1 MGRAAAAMM
10 RYLIDPEASRVWIKG
25 SSSVH
30 PIHAEANGLSGW
42 LSAHIDGGRFV
53 DDDITGHVEIAVDQL
68 ASGNELVD
76 RETQRRID
84 AKHHPL
90 ITGDIA
96 AVVAVSNDVADITG
110 VIGFRGQDVEASGT
124 VGIESAGDRLVVEGA
139 QTLDVRRWGL
149 KPPRFLVMRVH
160 PEIEVAI
167 RLELVPDAG

>member
-1 MGRAAAAMM
+1 M
-10 RYLIDPEASRVWIKG
+10 RYRIDPETSRVWIQG

-30 PIHAEANGLSGW
+30 PIHAEATGLTGW
-42 LSAHIDGGRFV
+42 LSAEIDEGRFV
-53 DDDITGHVEIAVDQL
+53 GDDITGHVEIAVELL

-90 ITGDIA
+90 ITGDIT
-96 AVVAVSNDVADITG
+96 AVEAVSNDVADIIG
-110 VIGFRGQDVEASGT
+110 IAGFRGENVEVSGT
-124 VGIESAGDRLVVEGA
+124 IGIEQAGNRLVLEGA

-149 KPPRFLVMRVH
+149 KPPRLLVIRVH

-167 RLELVPDAG
+167 RLELVGDTR